1 MANDQV
7 TQTCV
12 DKILEKNPNEIT
24 KSFIESLFASYH
36 DKTTNEFKES
46 PFKSTD
52 RFVLTHDKYKYVQ
65 DKVSTTLG
73 MLIFNRYCLER
84 TGIIDHL
91 GYWNTTIDSKG
102 MKKINTVV
110 NNLCLENKID
120 TKVLGE
126 FIDSRDRLGFW
137 CAAFL
142 SVAISPSLLRPMEDV
157 NKRKKEL
164 FDEYRDKIQNGT
176 AVEQVMIANKIEK
189 ELMGMVRE
197 NLKGDYGYDLYASG
211 DGNLDN
217 NYKTINVMRGTV
229 FNNLTKKYDVVEASL
244 MDGITQ
250 KDIPAFG
257 NSVVAAAYPS
267 AVGTAEAGYM
277 SKQLL
282 AVLQSERLDEDPE
295 SDCGTTSTIP
305 FTVLDSN
312 KQYILYR
319 YIDDGGKKVLLNLNN
334 IDKYV
339 GQTIRMYS
347 PQCCTHDAICGKC
360 GGRLFHNLGATQ
372 IGLLS
377 SMITQK
383 LLNLK
388 LKSKHDLSQNA
399 GTIKKTQLFKDM
411 NNYFEI
417 TEGGMLKNKLTM
429 RLYIPKVLEKI
440 NGFVKEPTMIIS
452 MGIAPVEFVKD
463 DGTVELRTHM
473 VAPVLLNFNIYDEP
487 QETTDEYIVTY
498 QPDSEICA
506 LNIQQT
512 HANVELFINQVYLE
526 SSKPQVPYDMLTN
539 LMFTCLDMNKTDL
552 TGPSIVY
559 EMLAR
564 RLCKLPNGRGSFAK
578 AYGKDSSI
586 DPMSYRKVD
595 FRLCVQESGVS
606 SSLFFQDISKSIN
619 IGLQQTLN
627 GEQSE
632 ETPLEMII
640 NA

>member
-1 MANDQV
+1 MNEQV
-7 TQTCV
+7 TQAGL
-12 DKILEKNPNEIT
+12 DKILQTPIEGIT
-24 KSFIESLFASYH
+24 KTFIESLFANYH
-36 DKTTNEFKES
+36 DKTSNEFKEA
-46 PFKSTD
+46 PFKTTD
-52 RFVLTHDKYKYVQ
+52 KIELTSAQYKWVQ

-91 GYWNTTIDSKG
+91 GYWNTTIDAKG
-102 MKKINTVV
+102 MKKVNTAV
-110 NNLCLENKID
+110 NNLCIENKID

-137 CAAFL
+137 CASFL
-142 SVAISPSLLRPMEDV
+142 SVAISPSLLRPMDDV

-164 FDEYRDKIQNGT
+164 FEQYRDKLENGT

-217 NYKTINVMRGTV
+217 NYKTINVMRGSV
-229 FNNLTKKYDVVEASL
+229 FNDITKKYDVVESSL

-257 NSVVAAAYPS
+257 NSVVSAAYPS

-282 AVLQSERLDEDPE
+282 AVLQSEKLDPDPE
-295 SDCGTTSTIP
+295 SDCGTNSTIP
-305 FTVLDSN
+305 FTVLESAKN
-312 KQYILYR
+312 YILYR
-319 YIDDGGKKVLLNLNN
+319 YINDNGKKVLLDLNN

-339 GQTIRMYS
+339 GQKVQLYS

-377 SMITQK
+377 SVITQK
-383 LLNLK
+383 LLNIK

-399 GTIKKTQLFKDM
+399 GTLKKEQIFKDI
-411 NNYFEI
+411 NSYFEI
-417 TEGGMLKNKLTM
+417 TPEGMLKNKLAM
-429 RLYIPKVLEKI
+429 RIYIPKVLE
-440 NGFVKEPTMIIS
+440 NMSGFVKETTLITT
-452 MGIAPVEFVKD
+452 MGIAPVEFLGNNQQVMLS
-463 DGTVELRTHM
+463 TIMIV
-473 VAPVLLNFNIYDEP
+473 PVMLDFNLYDEP
-487 QETTDEYIVTY
+487 QETVDNYIITY
-498 QPDSEICA
+498 QPGSEICS
-506 LNIQQT
+506 LNIQQSSV
-512 HANVELFINQVYLE
+512 NVEAFLNQVYLD
-526 SSKPQVPYDMLTN
+526 SSKPQVPYNMLTD
-539 LMFTCLDMNKTDL
+539 LMFRCLDMNKTDL

-559 EMLAR
+559 ELLAR
-564 RLCKLPNGRGSFAK
+564 RLCKGEGRYSFAK
-578 AYGKDSSI
+578 VYGKDPLV
-586 DPMSYRKVD
+586 DPMSYRKVN
-595 FRLCVQESGVS
+595 FRTCVQESGVS
-606 SSLFFQDISKSIN
+606 ASIFFQDLSKSIN

-627 GEQSE
+627 GEKSE

>member
-7 TQTCV
+7 TQVCV
-12 DKILEKNPNEIT
+12 DKILEKKPEEIT
-24 KSFIESLFASYH
+24 KGFIESLFASYH

-46 PFKSTD
+46 PFKATD
-52 RFVLTHDKYKYVQ
+52 RFVLTKDKYPYVK
-65 DKVSTTLG
+65 DKETTSLG
-73 MLIFNRYCLER
+73 LLIFNRFALER
-84 TGIIDHL
+84 TGVIQHL
-91 GYWNTTIDSKG
+91 GYWNNTLDAKG
-102 MKKINTVV
+102 LKKLSSVV
-110 NNLCLENKID
+110 NNLCIEDKID
-120 TKVLGE
+120 TKILGA
-126 FIDSRDRLGFW
+126 FTDARDQIGFW
-137 CAAFL
+137 CAGFL
-142 SVAISPSLLRPMEDV
+142 SSSISASLLRPMEDV

-164 FDEYRDKIQNGT
+164 FEEYKDKLQNGT
-176 AVEQVMIANKIEK
+176 PVEQVMIANKIEK

-217 NYKTINVMRGTV
+217 NYKTINVMRGSV
-229 FNNLTKKYDVVEASL
+229 FNNITKKYDVVESSL
-244 MDGITQ
+244 MDGINQ

-282 AVLQSERLDEDPE
+282 AVLQSEHLDPDPE
-295 SDCGTTSTIP
+295 SDCGTNSTIP
-305 FTVLDSN
+305 FTVSESN
-312 KQYILYR
+312 KKYVLFR
-319 YIDDGGKKVLLNLNN
+319 YINDNGKKVLLDLNN
-334 IDKYV
+334 IDKYL
-339 GQTIRMYS
+339 GKTIRLYS

-452 MGIAPVEFVKD
+452 MGIAPVEFVND
-463 DGTVELRTHM
+463 DGSIELKTYM
-473 VAPVLLNFNIYDEP
+473 IAPVLLNFNVYDEP
-487 QETTDEYIVTY
+487 QETTDDYIVTY
-498 QPDSEICA
+498 QPDSEICS

-512 HANVELFINQVYLE
+512 HANVELFLNQVYLE
-526 SSKPQVPYDMLTN
+526 SNKPQVPYDMITD

-578 AYGKDSSI
+578 AYGTDMNV

-606 SSLFFQDISKSIN
+606 SSIFFQDLSKSIN

-627 GEQSE
+627 GEESE
-632 ETPLEMII
+632 STPLEMII